1 MRHLIYIFGDQ
12 LNINLSSLEGFDP
25 QKDCIL
31 MAEVLTEATYV
42 KHHKQK
48 IALIFSAM
56 RHFAQSLKEKNYSVI
71 YKKLDEKTHLNDFT
85 AVLNNV
91 IQTHQPE
98 KVILTEPSEYR
109 VLEEV
114 KLWQKNNT
122 TLDIRQD
129 HRFLATKAQFNQWA
143 NGRKQLR
150 MEYFYRDMRRQY
162 NILMSGDKPIGDQWN
177 FDQENRQ
184 PPKAGLDIPQPFSVK
199 PDAITH
205 EVLELVENKFSD
217 HFGSLD
223 QFHMATTRQ
232 GALDALDFFI
242 KHNLALFG
250 TYQDAMLMDE
260 PWLYHS
266 HISFYL
272 NCGLLEPLECV
283 QAAEKAYHNDNA
295 PINAVEGFIRQIL
308 GWREYIRGI
317 YWHMMPDYTNLNFL
331 NAKNPLPEFYWNAET
346 DMRCLQQSV
355 KQTIDH
361 AYAHHIQR
369 LMVLGN
375 FALLVG
381 IDPKYVN
388 EWFLI
393 VYADAYE
400 WVELPN
406 VSGMALFADGG
417 VLGSKPYAASG
428 AYINKM
434 SNYCKHCVY
443 KVSDKTGPTACPFNY
458 LYWDFLD
465 RNKEVLAKNP
475 RMRLIYQAYHRMSD
489 EKKETIK
496 SSAKSFLKNIFH
508 K

>member
-1 MRHLIYIFGDQ
+1 
-12 LNINLSSLEGFDP
+12 
-25 QKDCIL
+25 
-31 MAEVLTEATYV
+31 
-42 KHHKQK
+42 
-48 IALIFSAM
+48 
-56 RHFAQSLKEKNYSVI
+56 
-71 YKKLDEKTHLNDFT
+71 
-85 AVLNNV
+85 
-91 IQTHQPE
+91 
-98 KVILTEPSEYR
+98 
-109 VLEEV
+109 
-114 KLWQKNNT
+114 
-122 TLDIRQD
+122 
-129 HRFLATKAQFNQWA
+129 
-143 NGRKQLR
+143 
-150 MEYFYRDMRRQY
+150 MRRQY

-242 KHNLALFG
+242 KHNLVLFG

-272 NCGLLEPLECV
+272 NCGLLEPLECI

-317 YWHMMPDYTNLNFL
+317 YWHMMPNYTNLNFL